1 MHSHIILVPH
11 VHHLTIEWKELLMS
25 DLNEKQFDG
34 SENTSE
40 EAHAQAEGTPRWV
53 WLAVIVLAALS
64 VLGLAVGW
72 NATTQAKKAE
82 QALANQ
88 ISQSKLVGQD
98 LQGLNQRLTQ
108 AEEVNTQLQNELIAV
123 TDKMKMTQGEVST
136 ARRQNGQIRDDY
148 SKKLASVQSELST
161 KANADDLKSLGGD
174 ITGVKSDLES
184 TKNSLDMT
192 RTEFGTLIARNH
204 DEIDQLRRIGE
215 RDYFEFTLSGKGNR
229 SKVGDLMVELR
240 GTNVKKNQ
248 FTVALYVDDLRLE
261 KKNRAIDEPI
271 YFYTRGNRTPLE
283 LVVNQI
289 GKDKVVGYMSVPK
302 SQSTQ
307 SSALATNN

>member
-1 MHSHIILVPH
+1 
-11 VHHLTIEWKELLMS
+11 MS
-25 DLNEKQFDG
+25 DLNETHLN
-34 SENTSE
+34 SSE
-40 EAHAQAEGTPRWV
+40 ETPDSPRPEAEGAPRWV
-53 WLAVIVLAALS
+53 WLAVIVLAAVS

-72 NATTQAKKAE
+72 NATTQAKRAE

-108 AEEVNTQLQNELIAV
+108 AEEVNTQLQNELVAV
-123 TDKMKMTQGEVST
+123 TDKLKMTQGEVST

-161 KANADDLKSLGGD
+161 KANADDVKSLGGD
-174 ITGVKSDLES
+174 VNGVKSELET
-184 TKNSLDMT
+184 TKNSLETT

-204 DEIDQLRRIGE
+204 DEIDQLRRMGE

-261 KKNRAIDEPI
+261 KKNRSIDEPI
-271 YFYTRGNRTPLE
+271 YFYTRGNRAPLE

-302 SQSTQ
+302 SQQTQ
-307 SSALATNN
+307 SSALAATN